1 MGMFKKLKDWRKK
14 HFPTRWEKLQAY
26 DKARKAY
33 EQTDEYKRISE
44 AYEKKQAAIAAEEAA
59 KKKAAE
65 ERIAKEQAKKKKL
78 MDDAIEATEMI
89 EEQNQS
95 LKGLDLHF
103 YDAWR
108 VPYTVWFKRSTGEP
122 PMKGYLIVQA
132 TDDDQYMRFYDPFC
146 NFRELDKRVRKLIFV
161 DPDELALYYT
171 TLQRADEK
179 VSDVDFDFSEM
190 LG

>member
-1 MGMFKKLKDWRKK
+1 
-14 HFPTRWEKLQAY
+14 
-26 DKARKAY
+26 
-33 EQTDEYKRISE
+33 
-44 AYEKKQAAIAAEEAA
+44 
-59 KKKAAE
+59 
-65 ERIAKEQAKKKKL
+65 

-122 PMKGYLIVQA
+122 PMKGYLIIQA

-146 NFRELDKRVRKLIFV
+146 DFRELDKRVRKLIFV

-171 TLQRADEK
+171 ILQKADEN
-179 VSDVDFDFSEM
+179 VSDVEFDFSEM